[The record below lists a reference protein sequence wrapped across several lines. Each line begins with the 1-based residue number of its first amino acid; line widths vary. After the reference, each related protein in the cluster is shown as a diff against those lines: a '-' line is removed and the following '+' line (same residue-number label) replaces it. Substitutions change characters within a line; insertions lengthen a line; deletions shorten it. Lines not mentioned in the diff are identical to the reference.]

1 MSAQPEALRLAD
13 WRDTFNTVQHRQC
26 AAELRQLHQLAID
39 QQGEIY
45 VLKMARSMEQK
56 TAALK
61 LAAAEAQCD
70 ALLEVLRKIGRY
82 TGEGPMHSTPWQ
94 DIVADLGQL
103 ARAAIKAVEE
113 GE

>member
-1 MSAQPEALRLAD
+1 MTQPEALRLAD

-26 AAELRQLHQLAID
+26 AAELRQLHQLAVD

-61 LAAAEAQCD
+61 LAAAEAQRN
-70 ALLEVLRKIGRY
+70 ALLEACKVAL
-82 TGEGPMHSTPWQ
+82 S
-94 DIVADLGQL
+94 IVGFGKEHDQIE
-103 ARAAIKAVEE
+103 AAIKAVE
-113 GE
+113 GENHAKNL